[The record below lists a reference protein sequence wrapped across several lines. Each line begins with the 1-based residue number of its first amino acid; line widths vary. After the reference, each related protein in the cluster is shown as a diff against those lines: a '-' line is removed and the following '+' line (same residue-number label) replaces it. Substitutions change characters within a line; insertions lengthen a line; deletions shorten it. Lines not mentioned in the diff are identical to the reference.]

1 MNQQMPR
8 TPFSTGLSGSARE
21 TEIRLRNIF
30 AGPKKRPPLP
40 FLILMFA
47 IAIFCGNLVS
57 CRQRPPDP
65 SLLMETQYYDSYGNY
80 VEIPV
85 LALPAGQENE
95 AVEAINTAL
104 NDLRGEYAQLD
115 SRTGTDAWEN
125 QCLFYPS
132 TTDRYLNL
140 LFFRSQFT
148 TDLNTGH
155 VFSLVYDKREG
166 ALVSTGDALALA
178 GLNEKGLLD
187 QVAEQMEPEM
197 NPEGQG
203 YQIALHNLTLEGFR
217 VKADGQPVFYLTG
230 RMDDVDDAVLDAVSG
245 ADQLFIWEDRAVTV
259 YDQYSLNAPLVPAEE
274 TDQLDPPLW
283 NQWYFSGGE
292 PEGGF
297 VSRYVP
303 GEDPY
308 GSNFYNILLEQY
320 AQYQDEWN
328 VFYADSQ
335 QDTDKAGDLRVAAI
349 DYLGEV
355 PWGKNEYAAAYLICY
370 TFYVD
375 GPRGLEWHANHE
387 VIVLGRS
394 AATGGFTGLLGR
406 MDYED
411 RMQGISAE
419 EVIQEAAGTWQSAV
433 SQPDSSNP
441 GGASVSSQEPD
452 GSAPSDPEVCLYRDG
467 FSTPI
472 GPGSWTDS
480 MFPDFE
486 PETSVFKEG
495 EPIYQPGDYWENWS
509 VDGGGDAGGVSALR
523 YYSAESGS
531 FFLNRLETGRT
542 DMVTPRGIR
551 VGATREEVLAAY
563 PGLLSD
569 EKDWTWASPDDY
581 LWYCANE
588 DGIGPHLYFFFV
600 NDVVYMIQMV
610 DLFN

>member
-1 MNQQMPR
+1 MNENMPR
-8 TPFSTGLSGSARE
+8 TPFSTHLSGSARE
-21 TEIRLRNIF
+21 TEIRIRNIF
-30 AGPKKRPPLP
+30 SGPKRRPPLP

-57 CRQRPPDP
+57 CRQRPPEP
-65 SLLMETQYYDSYGNY
+65 SLVMETQYYDSYGNY
-80 VEIPV
+80 VEIPA

-95 AVEAINTAL
+95 AVDAINAAL

-155 VFSLVYDKREG
+155 VFSLVYDKKEG
-166 ALVSTGDALALA
+166 ALVSAETALALA

-197 NPEGQG
+197 NPDGQG

-230 RMDDVDDAVLDAVSG
+230 RMDDVDDTVLDAVSG

-274 TDQLDPPLW
+274 TDQLAPPLW

-297 VSRYVP
+297 VDKQEYVYVP

-308 GSNFYNILLEQY
+308 GINFHSILLEQY

-355 PWGKNEYAAAYLICY
+355 PWGENEYAAAYLICY
-370 TFYVD
+370 TFYTD
-375 GPRGLEWHANHE
+375 GPRGLEWHANFE
-387 VIVLGRS
+387 DIVLSRS
-394 AATGGFTGLLGR
+394 TQNGGFTGLLGR
-406 MDYED
+406 ADYNYRMED
-411 RMQGISAE
+411 MTAE
-419 EVIQEAAGTWQSAV
+419 ELIEQITAG
-433 SQPDSSNP
+433 
-441 GGASVSSQEPD
+441 
-452 GSAPSDPEVCLYRDG
+452 
-467 FSTPI
+467 
-472 GPGSWTDS
+472 
-480 MFPDFE
+480 
-486 PETSVFKEG
+486 
-495 EPIYQPGDYWENWS
+495 
-509 VDGGGDAGGVSALR
+509 
-523 YYSAESGS
+523 
-531 FFLNRLETGRT
+531 
-542 DMVTPRGIR
+542 
-551 VGATREEVLAAY
+551 
-563 PGLLSD
+563 
-569 EKDWTWASPDDY
+569 
-581 LWYCANE
+581 
-588 DGIGPHLYFFFV
+588 
-600 NDVVYMIQMV
+600 
-610 DLFN
+610 

>member
-1 MNQQMPR
+1 MNNKMPR

-57 CRQRPPDP
+57 CRQRPPEP

-140 LFFRSQFT
+140 LFFRSRFT

-155 VFSLVYDKREG
+155 VFSLVYDRKEG
-166 ALVSTGDALALA
+166 TLVSAGDALALA
-178 GLNEKGLLD
+178 GLNEKALLD
-187 QVAEQMEPEM
+187 QVAEQMKPEM

-203 YQIALHNLTLEGFR
+203 YQIALHRLTLEGFR

-274 TDQLDPPLW
+274 TDRLDPPLW
-283 NQWYFSGGE
+283 NQWYFAGE
-292 PEGGF
+292 EPVGGF
-297 VSRYVP
+297 VPVDTPSP
-303 GEDPY
+303 EPY
-308 GSNFYNILLEQY
+308 
-320 AQYQDEWN
+320 
-328 VFYADSQ
+328 
-335 QDTDKAGDLRVAAI
+335 
-349 DYLGEV
+349 
-355 PWGKNEYAAAYLICY
+355 
-370 TFYVD
+370 
-375 GPRGLEWHANHE
+375 
-387 VIVLGRS
+387 
-394 AATGGFTGLLGR
+394 
-406 MDYED
+406 
-411 RMQGISAE
+411 
-419 EVIQEAAGTWQSAV
+419 
-433 SQPDSSNP
+433 
-441 GGASVSSQEPD
+441 
-452 GSAPSDPEVCLYRDG
+452 DPEVCLYRDG
-467 FSTPI
+467 FSTPV
-472 GPGSWTDS
+472 GPGNWVDS
-480 MFPDFE
+480 MFQDFE

-495 EPIYQPGDYWENWS
+495 DPIYWPGDYWENWS

-523 YYSAESGS
+523 YYSADSGS
-531 FFLNRLETGRT
+531 FSLNRMETGRA

-569 EKDWTWASPDDY
+569 EKNWQWAYPDDY

-588 DGIGPHLYFFFV
+588 DGIGPHLYFYFV

-610 DLFN
+610 DMFN

>member
-57 CRQRPPDP
+57 CRQRPPEP
-65 SLLMETQYYDSYGNY
+65 SLVMETQYYDSYSNY

-95 AVEAINTAL
+95 AVDAINSAL

-115 SRTGTDAWEN
+115 SRTGTDAREN

-155 VFSLVYDKREG
+155 VFSLVYDRKEG
-166 ALVSTGDALALA
+166 AVVSAGDALALA
-178 GLNEKGLLD
+178 GLNEKALLD
-187 QVAEQMEPEM
+187 QVAEQLEPEM

-203 YQIALHNLTLEGFR
+203 YQIALHRLTLEGFR
-217 VKADGQPVFYLTG
+217 IKADGQPVFYLTG

-245 ADQLFIWEDRAVTV
+245 ADQLFIWEDRTVTV
-259 YDQYSLNAPLVPAEE
+259 YEQYSLNSPLVPAEE
-274 TDQLDPPLW
+274 TDRLDPPLW
-283 NQWYFSGGE
+283 NQWYFAGE
-292 PEGGF
+292 EPVGGF
-297 VSRYVP
+297 VDRSSL
-303 GEDPY
+303 DAL
-308 GSNFYNILLEQY
+308 NFDTRLNEMALEY
-320 AQYQDEWN
+320 
-328 VFYADSQ
+328 
-335 QDTDKAGDLRVAAI
+335 LR
-349 DYLGEV
+349 
-355 PWGKNEYAAAYLICY
+355 AAYNTTVYLAADAPDTPQDRNFRLDSVNLLGTDTLEGELLGLYQINY
-370 TFYVD
+370 SGVSAQSS
-375 GPRGLEWHANHE
+375 GALEW
-387 VIVLGRS
+387 S
-394 AATGGFTGLLGR
+394 AWSPAYLVAR
-406 MDYED
+406 MYED
-411 RMQGISAE
+411 GSPAE
-419 EVIQEAAGTWQSAV
+419 FLVHFDYYREGMASGDAIRQAV
-433 SQPDSSNP
+433 WRLMDL
-441 GGASVSSQEPD
+441 
-452 GSAPSDPEVCLYRDG
+452 EVCLYRDG
-467 FSTPI
+467 FTTPV
-472 GPGSWTDS
+472 GLGSWTDS

-495 EPIYQPGDYWENWS
+495 DPIYWPGDYWENWS

-523 YYSAESGS
+523 YYSADSGS
-531 FFLNRLETGRT
+531 FFLQRLETGRT

-551 VGATREEVLAAY
+551 VGDTREEVLAAY

-569 EKDWTWASPDDY
+569 EKDWTWAYPDDY
-581 LWYCANE
+581 LWYCDDVN
-588 DGIGPHLYFFFV
+588 GIGPHLYFYFV
-600 NDVVYMIQMV
+600 NDVVCMIQIV

>member
-57 CRQRPPDP
+57 CRQRPPEP
-65 SLLMETQYYDSYGNY
+65 SLVMETQYYDSYSNY

-95 AVEAINTAL
+95 AVDAINSAL

-115 SRTGTDAWEN
+115 SRTGTDAREN

-155 VFSLVYDKREG
+155 VFSLVYDRKEG
-166 ALVSTGDALALA
+166 AVVSAGDALALA
-178 GLNEKGLLD
+178 GLNEKALLD
-187 QVAEQMEPEM
+187 QVAEQLEPEM

-203 YQIALHNLTLEGFR
+203 YQIALHRLTLEGFR
-217 VKADGQPVFYLTG
+217 IKADGQPVFYLTG

-245 ADQLFIWEDRAVTV
+245 ADQLFIWEDRTVTV
-259 YDQYSLNAPLVPAEE
+259 YEQYSLNSPLVPAEE
-274 TDQLDPPLW
+274 TDRLDPPLW
-283 NQWYFSGGE
+283 NQWYFAGE
-292 PEGGF
+292 EPVGGF
-297 VSRYVP
+297 VDRSSL
-303 GEDPY
+303 DAL
-308 GSNFYNILLEQY
+308 NFDTRLNEMALEY
-320 AQYQDEWN
+320 
-328 VFYADSQ
+328 
-335 QDTDKAGDLRVAAI
+335 LR
-349 DYLGEV
+349 
-355 PWGKNEYAAAYLICY
+355 AAYNTTVYLAADAPDTPQDRNFRLDSVNLLGTDTLEGELLGLYQINY
-370 TFYVD
+370 SDVSAQSS
-375 GPRGLEWHANHE
+375 GALEW
-387 VIVLGRS
+387 S
-394 AATGGFTGLLGR
+394 AWSPAYLVAR
-406 MDYED
+406 MYED
-411 RMQGISAE
+411 GSPAE
-419 EVIQEAAGTWQSAV
+419 FLVHFDYYREGMASGDAIRQAV
-433 SQPDSSNP
+433 WGLMDS
-441 GGASVSSQEPD
+441 
-452 GSAPSDPEVCLYRDG
+452 EVCLYRDG
-467 FSTPI
+467 YSTPI
-472 GPGSWTDS
+472 GLGSWTDS

-523 YYSAESGS
+523 YYSADSGS
-531 FFLNRLETGRT
+531 FFLQRLETGRT

-551 VGATREEVLAAY
+551 VGDTREEVLAAY

-569 EKDWTWASPDDY
+569 EKDWTWAYPDDY
-581 LWYCANE
+581 LWYCDDVN
-588 DGIGPHLYFFFV
+588 GIGPHLYFYFV
-600 NDVVYMIQMV
+600 NDVVCMIQIV

>member
-1 MNQQMPR
+1 
-8 TPFSTGLSGSARE
+8 
-21 TEIRLRNIF
+21 
-30 AGPKKRPPLP
+30 
-40 FLILMFA
+40 MFA

-57 CRQRPPDP
+57 CRQRPPEP

-155 VFSLVYDKREG
+155 VFSLVYDRKEG
-166 ALVSTGDALALA
+166 TLVSAGDALALA
-178 GLNEKGLLD
+178 GLNEKALLD
-187 QVAEQMEPEM
+187 QVTEQMEPEM

-203 YQIALHNLTLEGFR
+203 YQIALHRLTLEGFR
-217 VKADGQPVFYLTG
+217 IKADGQPVFYLTG

-259 YDQYSLNAPLVPAEE
+259 YDQYSLNTPLVPAEE
-274 TDQLDPPLW
+274 TDKLNPPLW
-283 NQWYFSGGE
+283 NQWYFAGE
-292 PEGGF
+292 EPVGGF
-297 VSRYVP
+297 VQVDTPSP
-303 GEDPY
+303 EPY
-308 GSNFYNILLEQY
+308 
-320 AQYQDEWN
+320 
-328 VFYADSQ
+328 
-335 QDTDKAGDLRVAAI
+335 
-349 DYLGEV
+349 
-355 PWGKNEYAAAYLICY
+355 
-370 TFYVD
+370 
-375 GPRGLEWHANHE
+375 
-387 VIVLGRS
+387 
-394 AATGGFTGLLGR
+394 
-406 MDYED
+406 
-411 RMQGISAE
+411 
-419 EVIQEAAGTWQSAV
+419 
-433 SQPDSSNP
+433 
-441 GGASVSSQEPD
+441 
-452 GSAPSDPEVCLYRDG
+452 DPEVCLYRDG

-523 YYSAESGS
+523 YYSADSGS
-531 FFLNRLETGRT
+531 FSLNRMETGRA

-569 EKDWTWASPDDY
+569 EKDWTWAYPDDY
-581 LWYCANE
+581 LWYCDDVN
-588 DGIGPHLYFFFV
+588 GIGPHLYFYFV

>member
-57 CRQRPPDP
+57 CRQRPPEP
-65 SLLMETQYYDSYGNY
+65 SLVMETQYYDSYSNY

-95 AVEAINTAL
+95 AVDAINSAL

-115 SRTGTDAWEN
+115 SRTGTDAREN

-155 VFSLVYDKREG
+155 VFSLVYDRKEG
-166 ALVSTGDALALA
+166 AVVSAGDALALA
-178 GLNEKGLLD
+178 GLNEKALLD
-187 QVAEQMEPEM
+187 QVAEQLEPEM

-203 YQIALHNLTLEGFR
+203 YQIALHRLTLEGFR
-217 VKADGQPVFYLTG
+217 IKADGQPVFYLTG

-245 ADQLFIWEDRAVTV
+245 ADQLFIWEDRTVTV
-259 YDQYSLNAPLVPAEE
+259 YEQYSLNSPLVPAEE
-274 TDQLDPPLW
+274 TDRLDPPLW
-283 NQWYFSGGE
+283 NQWYFAGE
-292 PEGGF
+292 EPVGGF
-297 VSRYVP
+297 VDRSSL
-303 GEDPY
+303 DAL
-308 GSNFYNILLEQY
+308 NFDTRLNEMALEY
-320 AQYQDEWN
+320 
-328 VFYADSQ
+328 
-335 QDTDKAGDLRVAAI
+335 LR
-349 DYLGEV
+349 
-355 PWGKNEYAAAYLICY
+355 AAYNTTVYLAADAPDTPQDRNFRLDSVNLLGTDTLEGELLGLYQINY
-370 TFYVD
+370 SGVSAQSS
-375 GPRGLEWHANHE
+375 GALEW
-387 VIVLGRS
+387 S
-394 AATGGFTGLLGR
+394 AWSPAYLVAR
-406 MDYED
+406 MYED
-411 RMQGISAE
+411 GSPAE
-419 EVIQEAAGTWQSAV
+419 FLVHFDYYREGMASGDAIRQAV
-433 SQPDSSNP
+433 WGLMDS
-441 GGASVSSQEPD
+441 
-452 GSAPSDPEVCLYRDG
+452 EVCLYRDG
-467 FSTPI
+467 YSTPI
-472 GPGSWTDS
+472 GLGSWTDS

-495 EPIYQPGDYWENWS
+495 DPIYWPGDYWENWS

-523 YYSAESGS
+523 YYSADSGS
-531 FFLNRLETGRT
+531 FFLQRLETGRT

-551 VGATREEVLAAY
+551 VGDTREEVLAAY

-569 EKDWTWASPDDY
+569 EKDWTWAYPDDY
-581 LWYCANE
+581 LWYCDDVN
-588 DGIGPHLYFFFV
+588 GIGPHLYFYFV
-600 NDVVYMIQMV
+600 NDVVCMIQIV

>member
-8 TPFSTGLSGSARE
+8 TPFSTHLSGSARE

-57 CRQRPPDP
+57 CRQRPPEP

-80 VEIPV
+80 VEIPA
-85 LALPAGQENE
+85 LALPSGQENE
-95 AVEAINTAL
+95 AVDAINAGL

-115 SRTGTDAWEN
+115 SRTGTDAREN

-155 VFSLVYDKREG
+155 VFSLVYDRKEG
-166 ALVSTGDALALA
+166 TLVSAGDALALA
-178 GLNEKGLLD
+178 GLNEKALLD
-187 QVAEQMEPEM
+187 QVTEQMEPEM

-203 YQIALHNLTLEGFR
+203 YQIALHRLTLEGFR
-217 VKADGQPVFYLTG
+217 IKADGQPVFYLTG

-245 ADQLFIWEDRAVTV
+245 ADQLFIWENRAVTV
-259 YDQYSLNAPLVPAEE
+259 YDQYSLNTPLVPAEE
-274 TDQLDPPLW
+274 TDKLDPPLW
-283 NQWYFSGGE
+283 NQWYFAGE
-292 PEGGF
+292 EPVGGF
-297 VSRYVP
+297 VDRSSP
-303 GEDPY
+303 DAL
-308 GSNFYNILLEQY
+308 NFDTRLNEMALEY
-320 AQYQDEWN
+320 
-328 VFYADSQ
+328 
-335 QDTDKAGDLRVAAI
+335 LR
-349 DYLGEV
+349 
-355 PWGKNEYAAAYLICY
+355 AAYNATVYLAADAPDTPQDRNFRLDSVNLLGTDTLEGELLGLYQINY
-370 TFYVD
+370 SGVSAQSS
-375 GPRGLEWHANHE
+375 GALEW
-387 VIVLGRS
+387 S
-394 AATGGFTGLLGR
+394 AWSPAYLVAR
-406 MDYED
+406 MYED
-411 RMQGISAE
+411 GSPAE
-419 EVIQEAAGTWQSAV
+419 FLVHFDYYREGMASGDAIRQAV
-433 SQPDSSNP
+433 WGLMDL
-441 GGASVSSQEPD
+441 
-452 GSAPSDPEVCLYRDG
+452 EVCLYRDG
-467 FSTPI
+467 YSTPI
-472 GPGSWTDS
+472 GLGSWTDS
-480 MFPDFE
+480 IFPDFE

-523 YYSAESGS
+523 YYSADSGS
-531 FFLNRLETGRT
+531 FSLNRMETGRA

-569 EKDWTWASPDDY
+569 EKDWTWAYPDDY
-581 LWYCANE
+581 LWYCDDVN
-588 DGIGPHLYFFFV
+588 GIGPHLYFYFV
-600 NDVVYMIQMV
+600 NDVVYMIQIV

>member
-8 TPFSTGLSGSARE
+8 TPFSTHLSGSARE

-57 CRQRPPDP
+57 CRQRPPEP

-155 VFSLVYDKREG
+155 VFSLVYDRKEG
-166 ALVSTGDALALA
+166 TLVSAGDALALA
-178 GLNEKGLLD
+178 GLNEKALLD
-187 QVAEQMEPEM
+187 QVTEQMEPEM

-203 YQIALHNLTLEGFR
+203 YQIALHRLTLEGFR
-217 VKADGQPVFYLTG
+217 IKADGQPVFYLTG
-230 RMDDVDDAVLDAVSG
+230 RMDDVDDAALDAVSG
-245 ADQLFIWEDRAVTV
+245 ADQLFIWEAQAVTV

-274 TDQLDPPLW
+274 TDRLDPPLW
-283 NQWYFSGGE
+283 NQWYFAGE
-292 PEGGF
+292 EPVGGF
-297 VSRYVP
+297 VDRSSP
-303 GEDPY
+303 DAL
-308 GSNFYNILLEQY
+308 NFDTRLNEMALEY
-320 AQYQDEWN
+320 
-328 VFYADSQ
+328 
-335 QDTDKAGDLRVAAI
+335 LR
-349 DYLGEV
+349 
-355 PWGKNEYAAAYLICY
+355 AAYNATVYLAADAPDTPQNRNFRLDSVNLLGTDTLEGELLGLYQINY
-370 TFYVD
+370 SGVSAQSS
-375 GPRGLEWHANHE
+375 GALEW
-387 VIVLGRS
+387 S
-394 AATGGFTGLLGR
+394 AWSPAYLVAR
-406 MDYED
+406 MYED
-411 RMQGISAE
+411 GSPAE
-419 EVIQEAAGTWQSAV
+419 FLVHFDYYREGMASGDAIRQAV
-433 SQPDSSNP
+433 WRLMDL
-441 GGASVSSQEPD
+441 
-452 GSAPSDPEVCLYRDG
+452 EVCLYRDG
-467 FSTPI
+467 FTTPV
-472 GPGSWTDS
+472 GLGSWTDS

-523 YYSAESGS
+523 YYSADSGS
-531 FFLNRLETGRT
+531 FSLNRMETGRAA
-542 DMVTPRGIR
+542 MVTPRGIR

-569 EKDWTWASPDDY
+569 EKDWTWAYPDDY
-581 LWYCANE
+581 LWYCDDVN
-588 DGIGPHLYFFFV
+588 GIGPHLYFYFV

>member
-8 TPFSTGLSGSARE
+8 TPFSTHLSGSARE

-57 CRQRPPDP
+57 CRQRPPEP

-80 VEIPV
+80 VEIPA
-85 LALPAGQENE
+85 LALPSGQENE
-95 AVEAINTAL
+95 AVDAINAGL

-155 VFSLVYDKREG
+155 VFSLVYDRKEG
-166 ALVSTGDALALA
+166 TLVSAGDALALA
-178 GLNEKGLLD
+178 GLNEKALLD
-187 QVAEQMEPEM
+187 QVTEQMEPEM

-203 YQIALHNLTLEGFR
+203 YQIALHRLTLEGFR
-217 VKADGQPVFYLTG
+217 IKADGQPVFYLTG

-274 TDQLDPPLW
+274 TDRLDPPLW
-283 NQWYFSGGE
+283 NQWYFAGE
-292 PEGGF
+292 EPVGGF
-297 VSRYVP
+297 VDRSSP
-303 GEDPY
+303 DAL
-308 GSNFYNILLEQY
+308 NFDTRLNEMALEY
-320 AQYQDEWN
+320 
-328 VFYADSQ
+328 
-335 QDTDKAGDLRVAAI
+335 LR
-349 DYLGEV
+349 
-355 PWGKNEYAAAYLICY
+355 AAYNATVYLAADAPDTPQDRNFRLDSVNLLGTDTLEGELLGLYQINY
-370 TFYVD
+370 SGVSAQSS
-375 GPRGLEWHANHE
+375 GALEW
-387 VIVLGRS
+387 S
-394 AATGGFTGLLGR
+394 AWSPAYLVAR
-406 MDYED
+406 MYED
-411 RMQGISAE
+411 GSPAE
-419 EVIQEAAGTWQSAV
+419 FLVHFDYYREGMASGDAIRQAV
-433 SQPDSSNP
+433 WGLMDL
-441 GGASVSSQEPD
+441 
-452 GSAPSDPEVCLYRDG
+452 EVCLFRDG

-523 YYSAESGS
+523 YYSADSGS
-531 FFLNRLETGRT
+531 FSLNRMETGRA

-569 EKDWTWASPDDY
+569 EKDWTWAYPDDY
-581 LWYCANE
+581 LWYCDDVN
-588 DGIGPHLYFFFV
+588 GIGPHLYFYFV
-600 NDVVYMIQMV
+600 NDVVYMIQIV

>member
-57 CRQRPPDP
+57 CRQRPPEP
-65 SLLMETQYYDSYGNY
+65 SLVMETQYYDRNDNY
-80 VEIPV
+80 IEIPA
-85 LALPAGQENE
+85 LALPAGEEND
-95 AVEAINTAL
+95 AVDAINAAL
-104 NDLRGEYAQLD
+104 NDLRSQYGDLLD
-115 SRTGTDAWEN
+115 NSYGFVEE

-166 ALVSTGDALALA
+166 TLVSTGDALALA

-245 ADQLFIWEDRAVTV
+245 ADQLFIWEDRVVSMYA
-259 YDQYSLNAPLVPAEE
+259 QYGLEKPALVPAEE

-283 NQWYFSGGE
+283 NQWYFAGE
-292 PEGGF
+292 EPAGGF
-297 VSRYVP
+297 VDKPLLEPEYVYIP

-308 GSNFYNILLEQY
+308 GNNFFSVLLNCYIQY
-320 AQYQDEWN
+320 SDEWN
-328 VFYADSQ
+328 VFYAPWQ
-335 QDTDKAGDLRVAAI
+335 EETDKAGDLRVTPT
-349 DYLGEV
+349 YLGEI
-355 PWGKNEYAAAYLICY
+355 PWGEDTCAAAYQVCY
-370 TFYVD
+370 TFYID
-375 GPRGLEWHANHE
+375 GPQGLEWHANFE
-387 VIVLGRS
+387 DIVLERS
-394 AATGGFTGLLGR
+394 TKDGEFTGLLAR

-411 RMQGISAE
+411 RMRWMTAE
-419 EVIQEAAGTWQSAV
+419 EIIQEAT
-433 SQPDSSNP
+433 
-441 GGASVSSQEPD
+441 GG
-452 GSAPSDPEVCLYRDG
+452 
-467 FSTPI
+467 
-472 GPGSWTDS
+472 
-480 MFPDFE
+480 
-486 PETSVFKEG
+486 
-495 EPIYQPGDYWENWS
+495 
-509 VDGGGDAGGVSALR
+509 
-523 YYSAESGS
+523 
-531 FFLNRLETGRT
+531 
-542 DMVTPRGIR
+542 
-551 VGATREEVLAAY
+551 
-563 PGLLSD
+563 
-569 EKDWTWASPDDY
+569 
-581 LWYCANE
+581 
-588 DGIGPHLYFFFV
+588 
-600 NDVVYMIQMV
+600 
-610 DLFN
+610 

>member
-1 MNQQMPR
+1 MNNKMPR

-57 CRQRPPDP
+57 CRQRPPEP

-95 AVEAINTAL
+95 AVDAINSAL
-104 NDLRGEYAQLD
+104 NDLREEYAQLD
-115 SRTGTDAWEN
+115 SRTGTDAREN

-155 VFSLVYDKREG
+155 VFSLVYDRKEG
-166 ALVSTGDALALA
+166 TVVSAGDALALA
-178 GLNEKGLLD
+178 GLNEKALLD
-187 QVAEQMEPEM
+187 QVTEQMEPEM

-217 VKADGQPVFYLTG
+217 IKADGQPVFYLTG

-274 TDQLDPPLW
+274 TDRLDPPLW
-283 NQWYFSGGE
+283 NQWYFAGE
-292 PEGGF
+292 EPVGGF
-297 VSRYVP
+297 VDRSSP
-303 GEDPY
+303 DAL
-308 GSNFYNILLEQY
+308 NFDTRLNEMALEY
-320 AQYQDEWN
+320 
-328 VFYADSQ
+328 
-335 QDTDKAGDLRVAAI
+335 LR
-349 DYLGEV
+349 
-355 PWGKNEYAAAYLICY
+355 AAYNATVYLAADAPDTPQDRNFRLDSVNLLGTDTLEGELLGLYQINY
-370 TFYVD
+370 SGVSAQSS
-375 GPRGLEWHANHE
+375 GALEW
-387 VIVLGRS
+387 S
-394 AATGGFTGLLGR
+394 AWSPAYLVAR
-406 MDYED
+406 MYED
-411 RMQGISAE
+411 GSPAE
-419 EVIQEAAGTWQSAV
+419 FLVHFDYYREGMASGDAIRQAV
-433 SQPDSSNP
+433 WRLMDL
-441 GGASVSSQEPD
+441 
-452 GSAPSDPEVCLYRDG
+452 EVCLYRDG
-467 FSTPI
+467 FTTPV
-472 GPGSWTDS
+472 GLGSWTDS

-523 YYSAESGS
+523 YYSADSGS
-531 FFLNRLETGRT
+531 FFLKRLETGRT

-563 PGLLSD
+563 FGLLSD
-569 EKDWTWASPDDY
+569 EKDWTWAYPDNY
-581 LWYCANE
+581 LWYCDDVN
-588 DGIGPHLYFFFV
+588 GIGPHLYFYFV

>member
-57 CRQRPPDP
+57 CRQRPPEP
-65 SLLMETQYYDSYGNY
+65 SLVMETQYYDSYSNY

-95 AVEAINTAL
+95 AVDAINSAL

-115 SRTGTDAWEN
+115 SRTGTDAREN

-155 VFSLVYDKREG
+155 VFSLVYDRKEG
-166 ALVSTGDALALA
+166 AVVSAGDALALA
-178 GLNEKGLLD
+178 GLNEKALLD
-187 QVAEQMEPEM
+187 QVAEQLEPEM

-203 YQIALHNLTLEGFR
+203 YQIALHRLTLEGFR
-217 VKADGQPVFYLTG
+217 IKADGQPVFYLTG

-245 ADQLFIWEDRAVTV
+245 ADQLFIWEDRTVTV
-259 YDQYSLNAPLVPAEE
+259 YEQYSLNSPLVPAEE
-274 TDQLDPPLW
+274 TDRLDPPLW
-283 NQWYFSGGE
+283 NQWYFAGE
-292 PEGGF
+292 EPVGGF
-297 VSRYVP
+297 VDRSSL
-303 GEDPY
+303 DAL
-308 GSNFYNILLEQY
+308 NFDTRLNEMALEY
-320 AQYQDEWN
+320 
-328 VFYADSQ
+328 
-335 QDTDKAGDLRVAAI
+335 LR
-349 DYLGEV
+349 
-355 PWGKNEYAAAYLICY
+355 AAYNTTVYLAADAPDTPQDRNFRLDSVNLLGTDTLEGELLGLYQINY
-370 TFYVD
+370 SGVSAQSS
-375 GPRGLEWHANHE
+375 GALEW
-387 VIVLGRS
+387 S
-394 AATGGFTGLLGR
+394 AWSPAYLVAR
-406 MDYED
+406 MYED
-411 RMQGISAE
+411 GSPAE
-419 EVIQEAAGTWQSAV
+419 FLVHFDYYREGMASGDAIRQAV
-433 SQPDSSNP
+433 WGLMDS
-441 GGASVSSQEPD
+441 
-452 GSAPSDPEVCLYRDG
+452 EVCLYRDG
-467 FSTPI
+467 YSTPI
-472 GPGSWTDS
+472 GLGSWTDS

-523 YYSAESGS
+523 YYSADSGS
-531 FFLNRLETGRT
+531 FFLQRLETGRT

-551 VGATREEVLAAY
+551 VGDTREEVLAAY

-569 EKDWTWASPDDY
+569 EKDWTWAYPDDY
-581 LWYCANE
+581 LWYCDDVN
-588 DGIGPHLYFFFV
+588 GIGPHLYFYFV
-600 NDVVYMIQMV
+600 NDVVCMIQIV

>member
-1 MNQQMPR
+1 MNNKMPR
-8 TPFSTGLSGSARE
+8 TPFSLPLSGSARE

-30 AGPKKRPPLP
+30 SGPKKRPPLP

-57 CRQRPPDP
+57 CQQRPAEPT
-65 SLLMETQYYDSYGNY
+65 LIMAEQYYDSYGNY
-80 VEIPV
+80 LE
-85 LALPAGQENE
+85 LPALVLPEGEENE
-95 AVEAINTAL
+95 AVDAINAGL
-104 NDLRGEYAQLD
+104 AELGARYEYLKTNEGVSQ
-115 SRTGTDAWEN
+115 
-125 QCLFYPS
+125 QCTLYPS
-132 TTDRYLNL
+132 TTNRYINL
-140 LFFRSQFT
+140 VFFEADSSYGNDGYIRT
-148 TDLNTGH
+148 W
-155 VFSLVYDKREG
+155 VYDKQEG
-166 ALVSTGDALALA
+166 TQVTEEDALGLA
-178 GLNEKGLLD
+178 GTNRAELFSQLEATIASDPEDPRELYQLLD
-187 QVAEQMEPEM
+187 PIGLQ
-197 NPEGQG
+197 
-203 YQIALHNLTLEGFR
+203 GFR
-217 VKADGQPVFYLTG
+217 IRADGKPVFYLAAMVDG
-230 RMDDVDDAVLDAVSG
+230 RELESGGYLDEW
-245 ADQLFIWEDRAVTV
+245 LRLYIWEDGSYTRYPFST
-259 YDQYSLNAPLVPAEE
+259 YREERPLVPAEE

-303 GEDPY
+303 GADPY
-308 GSNFYNILLEQY
+308 GINFYNILLEQY

-411 RMQGISAE
+411 RMQGMSPE

-441 GGASVSSQEPD
+441 GSASVSSQEPD

-467 FSTPI
+467 YSTPI
-472 GPGSWTDS
+472 GLGNWVDS
-480 MFPDFE
+480 MFQDFE
-486 PETSVFKEG
+486 PETSVFEEG
-495 EPIYQPGDYWENWS
+495 DPIYWPGDYWENWS

-551 VGATREEVLAAY
+551 VGASREEVLAAY

-569 EKDWTWASPDDY
+569 EKDWTWAYPDDY

-588 DGIGPHLYFFFV
+588 DGIGPHLYFYFV

>member
-8 TPFSTGLSGSARE
+8 TPFSTHLSGSARE

-57 CRQRPPDP
+57 CRQRPPEP

-85 LALPAGQENE
+85 LALPAGEENE

-155 VFSLVYDKREG
+155 VFSLVYDKKEG
-166 ALVSTGDALALA
+166 TLVSTGDALALA

-217 VKADGQPVFYLTG
+217 IKADGQPVFYLTG

-274 TDQLDPPLW
+274 TDRLDPPLW
-283 NQWYFSGGE
+283 NQWYFAGE
-292 PEGGF
+292 EPVGGF
-297 VSRYVP
+297 VDRSSP
-303 GEDPY
+303 DAL
-308 GSNFYNILLEQY
+308 NFDTRLNEMALEY
-320 AQYQDEWN
+320 
-328 VFYADSQ
+328 
-335 QDTDKAGDLRVAAI
+335 LR
-349 DYLGEV
+349 
-355 PWGKNEYAAAYLICY
+355 AAYNATVYLAADAPDTPQDRNFRLDSVNLLGTDTLEGELLGLYQINY
-370 TFYVD
+370 SGVSAQSS
-375 GPRGLEWHANHE
+375 GALEW
-387 VIVLGRS
+387 S
-394 AATGGFTGLLGR
+394 AWSPAYLVAR
-406 MDYED
+406 MYED
-411 RMQGISAE
+411 GSPAE
-419 EVIQEAAGTWQSAV
+419 FLVHFDYYREGMASGDAIRQAV
-433 SQPDSSNP
+433 WRLMDL
-441 GGASVSSQEPD
+441 
-452 GSAPSDPEVCLYRDG
+452 EVCLYRDG
-467 FSTPI
+467 FTTPI
-472 GPGSWTDS
+472 GLGNWVDS

-486 PETSVFKEG
+486 PETSVFEEG
-495 EPIYQPGDYWENWS
+495 DPIYWPGDYWENWS

>member
-57 CRQRPPDP
+57 CRQRPPEP

-155 VFSLVYDKREG
+155 VFSLVYDRKEG
-166 ALVSTGDALALA
+166 TLVSAGDALALA
-178 GLNEKGLLD
+178 GLNEKALLD
-187 QVAEQMEPEM
+187 QVTEQMEPEM

-203 YQIALHNLTLEGFR
+203 YQIALHRLTLEGFR
-217 VKADGQPVFYLTG
+217 IKADGQPVFYLTG

-259 YDQYSLNAPLVPAEE
+259 YDQYSLNTPLVPAEE
-274 TDQLDPPLW
+274 TDKLNPPLW
-283 NQWYFSGGE
+283 NQWYFAGVE
-292 PEGGF
+292 PVGGF
-297 VSRYVP
+297 VQVDTPSP
-303 GEDPY
+303 EPY
-308 GSNFYNILLEQY
+308 
-320 AQYQDEWN
+320 
-328 VFYADSQ
+328 
-335 QDTDKAGDLRVAAI
+335 
-349 DYLGEV
+349 
-355 PWGKNEYAAAYLICY
+355 
-370 TFYVD
+370 
-375 GPRGLEWHANHE
+375 
-387 VIVLGRS
+387 
-394 AATGGFTGLLGR
+394 
-406 MDYED
+406 
-411 RMQGISAE
+411 
-419 EVIQEAAGTWQSAV
+419 
-433 SQPDSSNP
+433 
-441 GGASVSSQEPD
+441 
-452 GSAPSDPEVCLYRDG
+452 DPEVCLYRDG

-523 YYSAESGS
+523 YYSADSGS
-531 FFLNRLETGRT
+531 FSLNRMETGRA

-569 EKDWTWASPDDY
+569 EKDWTWAYPDDY
-581 LWYCANE
+581 LWYCDDVN
-588 DGIGPHLYFFFV
+588 GIGPHLYFYFV

>member
-8 TPFSTGLSGSARE
+8 TPFSTHLSGSARE

-57 CRQRPPDP
+57 CRQRPPEP
-65 SLLMETQYYDSYGNY
+65 SLVMETQYYDSYSNY

-95 AVEAINTAL
+95 AVDAINSAL

-155 VFSLVYDKREG
+155 VFSLVYDRKEG
-166 ALVSTGDALALA
+166 TLVSAGDALALA
-178 GLNEKGLLD
+178 GLNEKALLD
-187 QVAEQMEPEM
+187 QVTEQMEPEM

-203 YQIALHNLTLEGFR
+203 YQIALHRLTLEGFR
-217 VKADGQPVFYLTG
+217 IKADGQPVFYLTG
-230 RMDDVDDAVLDAVSG
+230 RMDDVDDAALDAVSG
-245 ADQLFIWEDRAVTV
+245 ADQLFIWEAQAVTV

-274 TDQLDPPLW
+274 TDRLDPPLW
-283 NQWYFSGGE
+283 NQWYFAGE
-292 PEGGF
+292 EPVGGF
-297 VSRYVP
+297 VDRSP
-303 GEDPY
+303 PDAL
-308 GSNFYNILLEQY
+308 NFDTRLNEMALEY
-320 AQYQDEWN
+320 
-328 VFYADSQ
+328 
-335 QDTDKAGDLRVAAI
+335 LR
-349 DYLGEV
+349 
-355 PWGKNEYAAAYLICY
+355 AAYNATVYLAADAPDTPQNRNFRLDSVNLLGTDTLEGELLGLYQINY
-370 TFYVD
+370 SGVSAQSS
-375 GPRGLEWHANHE
+375 GALEW
-387 VIVLGRS
+387 S
-394 AATGGFTGLLGR
+394 AWSPAYLVAR
-406 MDYED
+406 MYED
-411 RMQGISAE
+411 GSPAE
-419 EVIQEAAGTWQSAV
+419 FLVHFDYYREGMASGDAIRQAV
-433 SQPDSSNP
+433 WRLMDL
-441 GGASVSSQEPD
+441 
-452 GSAPSDPEVCLYRDG
+452 EVCLYRDG
-467 FSTPI
+467 FTTPV
-472 GPGSWTDS
+472 GLGSWTDS

-523 YYSAESGS
+523 YYSADSGS
-531 FFLNRLETGRT
+531 FSLNRMETGRA

-569 EKDWTWASPDDY
+569 EKDWTWAYPDDY
-581 LWYCANE
+581 LWYCDDVN
-588 DGIGPHLYFFFV
+588 GIGPHLYFYFV

>member
-8 TPFSTGLSGSARE
+8 TPFSTHLSGSARE

-57 CRQRPPDP
+57 CRQRPPEP

-155 VFSLVYDKREG
+155 VFSLVYDRKEG
-166 ALVSTGDALALA
+166 TLVSAGDALALA
-178 GLNEKGLLD
+178 GLNEKALLD
-187 QVAEQMEPEM
+187 QVTEQMEPEM

-203 YQIALHNLTLEGFR
+203 YQIALHRLTLEGFR
-217 VKADGQPVFYLTG
+217 IKADGQPVFYLTG

-245 ADQLFIWEDRAVTV
+245 ADQLFIWENRAVTV

-274 TDQLDPPLW
+274 TDRLDPPLW
-283 NQWYFSGGE
+283 NQWYFAGE
-292 PEGGF
+292 EPVGGF
-297 VSRYVP
+297 VDRSP
-303 GEDPY
+303 PDAL
-308 GSNFYNILLEQY
+308 NFDTRLNEMALEY
-320 AQYQDEWN
+320 
-328 VFYADSQ
+328 
-335 QDTDKAGDLRVAAI
+335 LR
-349 DYLGEV
+349 
-355 PWGKNEYAAAYLICY
+355 AAYNATVYLAADAPDTPQNRNFRLDSVNLLGTDTLEGELLGLYQINY
-370 TFYVD
+370 SGVSAQSS
-375 GPRGLEWHANHE
+375 GALEW
-387 VIVLGRS
+387 S
-394 AATGGFTGLLGR
+394 AWSPAYLVAR
-406 MDYED
+406 MYED
-411 RMQGISAE
+411 GSPAE
-419 EVIQEAAGTWQSAV
+419 FLVHFDYYREGMASGDAIRQAV
-433 SQPDSSNP
+433 WRLMDL
-441 GGASVSSQEPD
+441 
-452 GSAPSDPEVCLYRDG
+452 EVCLYRDG
-467 FSTPI
+467 FTTPV
-472 GPGSWTDS
+472 GLGSWTDS

-523 YYSAESGS
+523 YYSADSGS
-531 FFLNRLETGRT
+531 FSLNRMETGRA

-569 EKDWTWASPDDY
+569 EKDWTWAYPDDY
-581 LWYCANE
+581 LWYCDDVN
-588 DGIGPHLYFFFV
+588 GIGPHLYFYFV

>member
-8 TPFSTGLSGSARE
+8 TPFSTHLSGSARE

-30 AGPKKRPPLP
+30 SGPKKRPPLP

-57 CRQRPPDP
+57 CRQRPPEP
-65 SLLMETQYYDSYGNY
+65 SLVMETQYYDSYGNY
-80 VEIPV
+80 VEIPA
-85 LALPAGQENE
+85 LALPSGQENE
-95 AVEAINTAL
+95 AVDAINAGL

-115 SRTGTDAWEN
+115 SRTGTDAREN

-166 ALVSTGDALALA
+166 TLVSTGDALALA

-217 VKADGQPVFYLTG
+217 IKADGQPVFYLTG

-274 TDQLDPPLW
+274 TDRLDPPLW
-283 NQWYFSGGE
+283 NQWYFAGE
-292 PEGGF
+292 EPVGGF
-297 VSRYVP
+297 VDRSSP
-303 GEDPY
+303 DAL
-308 GSNFYNILLEQY
+308 NFDTRLNEMALEYLRAAYNATVYLAADAPDTPQDRNFRLDSVNLLGT
-320 AQYQDEWN
+320 
-328 VFYADSQ
+328 
-335 QDTDKAGDLRVAAI
+335 DTLEGDL
-349 DYLGEV
+349 LGLYQINYSGVSAQSSGALEWSAWS
-355 PWGKNEYAAAYLICY
+355 PAYL
-370 TFYVD
+370 V
-375 GPRGLEWHANHE
+375 A
-387 VIVLGRS
+387 
-394 AATGGFTGLLGR
+394 R
-406 MDYED
+406 MYED
-411 RMQGISAE
+411 GSPAE
-419 EVIQEAAGTWQSAV
+419 FLVHFDYYREGMASGDAIRQAV
-433 SQPDSSNP
+433 WRLMDL
-441 GGASVSSQEPD
+441 
-452 GSAPSDPEVCLYRDG
+452 EVCLYRDG
-467 FSTPI
+467 FTTPV
-472 GPGSWTDS
+472 GLGSWTDS

-486 PETSVFKEG
+486 PETSVFEEG
-495 EPIYQPGDYWENWS
+495 DPIYWPGDYWENWS

-523 YYSAESGS
+523 YYSADSGS
-531 FFLNRLETGRT
+531 FSLNRMETGRT

-569 EKDWTWASPDDY
+569 EKNWQWAYPDDY
-581 LWYCANE
+581 LWYCDDVN
-588 DGIGPHLYFFFV
+588 GIGPHLYFYFV

-610 DLFN
+610 DMFN

>member
-8 TPFSTGLSGSARE
+8 TPFSTHLSGSARE

-57 CRQRPPDP
+57 CRQRPPEP

-104 NDLRGEYAQLD
+104 NHLRGEYAQLD

-155 VFSLVYDKREG
+155 VFSLVYDRKEG
-166 ALVSTGDALALA
+166 TLVSAGDALALA
-178 GLNEKGLLD
+178 GLNEKALLD
-187 QVAEQMEPEM
+187 QVTEQMEPEM

-203 YQIALHNLTLEGFR
+203 YQIALHRLTLEGFR
-217 VKADGQPVFYLTG
+217 IKADGQPVFYLTG
-230 RMDDVDDAVLDAVSG
+230 RMDDVDDAALDAVSG
-245 ADQLFIWEDRAVTV
+245 ADQLFIWEAQAVTV

-274 TDQLDPPLW
+274 TDRLDPPLW
-283 NQWYFSGGE
+283 NQWYFAGE
-292 PEGGF
+292 EPVGGF
-297 VSRYVP
+297 VDRSP
-303 GEDPY
+303 PDAL
-308 GSNFYNILLEQY
+308 NFDTRLNEMALEY
-320 AQYQDEWN
+320 
-328 VFYADSQ
+328 
-335 QDTDKAGDLRVAAI
+335 LR
-349 DYLGEV
+349 
-355 PWGKNEYAAAYLICY
+355 AAYNATVYLAADAPDTPQNRNFRLDSVNLLGTDTLEGELLGLYQINY
-370 TFYVD
+370 SGVSAQSS
-375 GPRGLEWHANHE
+375 GALEW
-387 VIVLGRS
+387 S
-394 AATGGFTGLLGR
+394 AWSPAYLVAR
-406 MDYED
+406 MYED
-411 RMQGISAE
+411 GSPAE
-419 EVIQEAAGTWQSAV
+419 FLVHFDYYREGMASGDAIRQAV
-433 SQPDSSNP
+433 WRLMDL
-441 GGASVSSQEPD
+441 
-452 GSAPSDPEVCLYRDG
+452 EVCLYRDG
-467 FSTPI
+467 FTTPV
-472 GPGSWTDS
+472 GLGSWTDS

-523 YYSAESGS
+523 YYSADSGS
-531 FFLNRLETGRT
+531 FSLNRMETGRA

-569 EKDWTWASPDDY
+569 EKDWTWAYPDDY
-581 LWYCANE
+581 LWYCDDVN
-588 DGIGPHLYFFFV
+588 GIGPHLYFYFV